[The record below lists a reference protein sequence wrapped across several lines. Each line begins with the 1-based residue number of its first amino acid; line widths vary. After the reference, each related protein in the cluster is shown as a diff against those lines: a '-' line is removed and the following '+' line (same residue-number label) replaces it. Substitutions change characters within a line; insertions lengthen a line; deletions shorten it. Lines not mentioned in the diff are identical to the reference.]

1 MHMARAQA
9 AIFALITTLTGCAAE
24 RPAVAPERLP
34 LAFKNQADQASPRW
48 PAKDWY
54 RGFQSQ
60 TLDDLIDSAASANLD
75 LQAARARVLQANA
88 RARQA
93 GAALLPSLDATPN
106 GTYYAGHSAQ
116 GGGHEFDWSAMLTA
130 NYELDFWGK
139 NRATAQSA
147 EFLEAASRA
156 ERDTVALTT
165 LAAVANTYFQT
176 LALRERVRIAES
188 NFDAANKLLEVVQAR
203 FDAGLAAPVELAIQK
218 AAYDTAQ
225 IAIFDL
231 EQTEVES
238 VSALSLLLG
247 KLPEEFDLETEPL
260 EAIQEPELSAGVP
273 SELMARRPD
282 VYLAEANLRSA
293 RADIAVARA
302 AMFPNI
308 SLTAGAGVAN
318 PALPATVLTIPG
330 IGPSFALGGNLTQ
343 PIFDHGRLKAQRDE
357 TIAKETELLASYR
370 SAIIAAFGDVENSL
384 AAIQHLNQARDAQN
398 ENLLQSERAFAGAQA
413 RYEAGSGDFLTL
425 LEAQRSLYTARDQF
439 VQYRVARLQAL
450 VSLCKALGG
459 GWNAHDAAGEKSAR
473 GKPVME
479 TRQ

>member
-1 MHMARAQA
+1 MAVVPFI
-9 AIFALITTLTGCAAE
+9 AILTGCVADQPTTAPQ
-24 RPAVAPERLP
+24 RPP
-34 LAFKNQADQASPRW
+34 LAFKYQIDPASPGW
-48 PAKDWY
+48 PAQDWY
-54 RGFQSQ
+54 RGFHSQ
-60 TLDDLIDSAASANLD
+60 RLDDLIDSAANANLD

-116 GGGHEFDWSAMLTA
+116 GGGHELDWSAMLTA
-130 NYELDFWGK
+130 SYELDFWGG
-139 NRATAQSA
+139 NHATAKSA
-147 EFLEAASRA
+147 LFLEAASRA
-156 ERDTVALTT
+156 EQDTVALTT
-165 LAAVANTYFQT
+165 LAGVANTYFQT
-176 LALRERVRIAES
+176 LGLRERVRIAES
-188 NFDAANKLLEVVQAR
+188 NSDAARELLEVVQAR
-203 FDAGLAAPVELAIQK
+203 FDAGVAAPVELATQK

-225 IAIFDL
+225 VAIFDL
-231 EQTEVES
+231 EQSEVES

-247 KLPEEFDLETEPL
+247 ALPEAFELEPEPL
-260 EAIQEPELSAGVP
+260 DAIQEPQLSSGVP

-293 RADIAVARA
+293 HADIAVARA

-330 IGPSFALGGNLTQ
+330 IGPSLALGGNLTQ
-343 PIFDHGRLKAQRDE
+343 PIFDHGRLEARHDE
-357 TIAKETELLASYR
+357 AIARETELLATYR
-370 SAIIAAFGDVENSL
+370 SSIIAAFSDVENAL
-384 AAIQHLNQARDAQN
+384 AAIQHLNQSSAAQTD
-398 ENLLQSERAFAGAQA
+398 NLTQSERAFAGAKA
-413 RYEAGSGDFLTL
+413 RYAAGSGDFLTL
-425 LEAQRSLYTARDQF
+425 LEAQRTFYTARDQF

-459 GWNAHDAAGEKSAR
+459 GWNS
-473 GKPVME
+473 E